1 MVQRPCDGAVSR
13 QRGFTLLE
21 LVVTAT
27 VLLILASVTVPLARN
42 GLKREKELEL
52 RRDLREMRLAIDEY
66 KKQADQQK
74 IKAPPAEANGYP
86 ESLEVLVEGVPAA
99 GSLSRKVR
107 FLRRVPVDPFT
118 GKAEWG
124 LRNTN
129 DDANSSSWGGGHVY
143 DVYSLAPGTGMN
155 GIPYREW

>member
-1 MVQRPCDGAVSR
+1 MSR
-13 QRGFTLLE
+13 QGGFTLLE

-52 RRDLREMRLAIDEY
+52 RRDLREMRLAIDDY

-86 ESLEVLVEGVPAA
+86 ESLEIMVEGVPAA
-99 GSLSRKVR
+99 GSLSKKVR
-107 FLRRVPVDPFT
+107 FLRRIPVDPFT

-129 DDANSSSWGGGHVY
+129 DDANSTSWGGGHVY

>member
-1 MVQRPCDGAVSR
+1 MSR
-13 QRGFTLLE
+13 QGGFTLLE

-27 VLLILASVTVPLARN
+27 VLMILASVTVPLARN

-99 GSLSRKVR
+99 GSLSKKVR
-107 FLRRVPVDPFT
+107 FLRRIPVDPFT

-124 LRNTN
+124 LRNSN
-129 DDANSSSWGGGHVY
+129 DDANSTSWGGGHVY
-143 DVYSLAPGTGMN
+143 DVYSLATGTGMN

>member
-1 MVQRPCDGAVSR
+1 MSR

>member
-1 MVQRPCDGAVSR
+1 MSR
-13 QRGFTLLE
+13 QGGFTLLE

-99 GSLSRKVR
+99 GSLSKKVR
-107 FLRRVPVDPFT
+107 FLRRIPVDPFT

-124 LRNTN
+124 LRNSN
-129 DDANSSSWGGGHVY
+129 DDANSTSWGGGHVY